1 MIRYEEKC
9 VFRFLDDDLKRHI
22 IIILFLQLEFYRL
35 SLQIGDNA
43 FFYIFIQETLFVL
56 INPRHLNLLSSQK
69 ARG

>member
-1 MIRYEEKC
+1 
-9 VFRFLDDDLKRHI
+9 
-22 IIILFLQLEFYRL
+22 L